1 MLGTT
6 GSGKTTLLHNIIANL
21 LINNNSHLFL
31 LDPKRI
37 EFNLYS
43 QLNKVN
49 VSSSL
54 EECIKT
60 VTLLNNIMENRFS
73 MLLEN
78 SNKKLNSIVLIVDE
92 FGDIFLQDKTKEFV
106 NNLTKLAQKSRAAK
120 IYMILATQRPSAK
133 IIDGA
138 IKANISARIACK
150 TVSSMDS
157 RIILDNSGAE
167 SLLGKGDA
175 ILKDSYRNLERFQIA
190 YVSPQE
196 TLEYLRN
203 K

>member
-43 QLNKVN
+43 TLNNTN
-49 VSSSL
+49 VYSTI
-54 EECIKT
+54 EECKSALS
-60 VTLLNNIMENRFS
+60 LLNSVMEERFS
-73 MLLEN
+73 LLVN
-78 SNKKLNSIVLIVDE
+78 DSNNKLQPIVLIVDE

-157 RIILDNSGAE
+157 RIILDSSGAE
-167 SLLGKGDA
+167 NLLGKGDA

-190 YVSPQE
+190 YVSPEE
-196 TLEYLRN
+196 TYEYLRN

>member
-21 LINNNSHLFL
+21 LINNNYKLFL

-43 QLNKVN
+43 KLNNVN
-49 VSSSL
+49 VSYSL
-54 EECIKT
+54 EDCIKT
-60 VTLLNNIMENRFS
+60 VALLNDIMESRFS
-73 MLLEN
+73 MLLEDYT
-78 SNKKLNSIVLIVDE
+78 KKLKPILLIVDE
-92 FGDIFLQDKTKEFV
+92 FGDLFLQDKTKEFI

-150 TVSSMDS
+150 TVSAMDS
-157 RIILDNSGAE
+157 RIILDSSGAE
-167 SLLGKGDA
+167 NLLGKGDA